1 MAIAKVAAASLDDV
15 ASQAAD
21 AGLKAA
27 GVVIDDAAVRHKH
40 NRKSRQHISI
50 SSSVRPSSVR
60 GTVTSNA
67 LATLISNSIFGSLVS
82 VAKLFLDH

>member
-1 MAIAKVAAASLDDV
+1 MRNTDPSKCRPLRLRTETLRDMADISHLC
-15 ASQAAD
+15 
-21 AGLKAA
+21 
-27 GVVIDDAAVRHKH
+27 H
-40 NRKSRQHISI
+40 NWKSRQHISI